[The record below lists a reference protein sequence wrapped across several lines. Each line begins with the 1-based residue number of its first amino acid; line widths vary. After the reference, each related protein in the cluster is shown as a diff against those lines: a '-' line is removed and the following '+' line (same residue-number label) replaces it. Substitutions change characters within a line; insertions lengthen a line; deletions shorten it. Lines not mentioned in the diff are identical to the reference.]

1 MFSERDGP
9 SSFLR
14 SARPSRWEYVGYAE
28 INKGFKRIMNFR
40 VLAASA
46 QAPQRSNGND
56 FPPHNAPRP
65 EGVGG
70 RGRVGGSGGGGWL
83 FKGRWRGGVDQHG
96 VFCALKKS
104 THFPHA
110 FHLISVCFIRPQMS
124 NHIPHGGVSQ
134 HSRMSAVGNLSGV
147 FFILSIY
154 LLFIIVNI
162 CIIHK

>member
-1 MFSERDGP
+1 MATT
-9 SSFLR
+9 FL
-14 SARPSRWEYVGYAE
+14 PT
-28 INKGFKRIMNFR
+28 MH
-40 VLAASA
+40 LD
-46 QAPQRSNGND
+46 QRGRGGGD
-56 FPPHNAPRP
+56 ALVVVV
-65 EGVGG
+65 VGG
-70 RGRVGGSGGGGWL
+70 GFLKEDDGG
-83 FKGRWRGGVDQHG
+83 GGVDQHG